1 MSCKKG
7 STRRT
12 RPQKYQNSTSYRNNL
27 HDNSKKTKK
36 INSTEVA
43 EVCKRC
49 QEIIEW
55 KIKYKKYK
63 PLSQAKTCTK
73 CHNKAVKDAYHT
85 ICIPCASNMEV
96 CCKCGKKEEIVQHK
110 TPTETERLRAMAEL
124 EREIEGL
131 SERKRRAYH
140 RYMDKLNGKK
150 KKRKQQVQEENDGE
164 GDETEAINSKNDSK
178 EISIE
183 EYFKNA
189 REKIEML
196 KAAMEENDFLD
207 DFDDL
212 GIEDEEDFEDT
223 DSEYRD

>member
-1 MSCKKG
+1 
-7 STRRT
+7 
-12 RPQKYQNSTSYRNNL
+12 
-27 HDNSKKTKK
+27 
-36 INSTEVA
+36 
-43 EVCKRC
+43 
-49 QEIIEW
+49 
-55 KIKYKKYK
+55 
-63 PLSQAKTCTK
+63 
-73 CHNKAVKDAYHT
+73 
-85 ICIPCASNMEV
+85 
-96 CCKCGKKEEIVQHK
+96 
-110 TPTETERLRAMAEL
+110 
-124 EREIEGL
+124 
-131 SERKRRAYH
+131 
-140 RYMDKLNGKK
+140 MDKLNGKK